1 MKKSFFLAA
10 IAAVAISASA
20 FSQSVDEIVE
30 KHIAA
35 RGGADKLK
43 ALSSVVQE
51 NSLSVQG
58 MDIPMKITTVTGKG
72 LRQELEV
79 MGNQMIT
86 AVDGEAG
93 WVVMPAMM
101 GGSGSPEDMSAD
113 QLKGAKAGLDPTGGL
128 FNYKEK
134 GSTVELV
141 GKEKVNGADAFNLKV
156 TSKDGYT
163 SNLLIDATTYLL
175 SKTVATTSQ
184 AGQTF
189 TQEMWFTNYKDV
201 DGIKFAHTSE
211 MTSPMGGTMTLTT
224 NKVIVNGTVDPAIF
238 KKPAK

>member
-1 MKKSFFLAA
+1 MAA
-10 IAAVAISASA
+10 IATVAISASA

-30 KHIAA
+30 KHVAA

-43 ALSSVVQE
+43 AITSVVQE

-101 GGSGSPEDMSAD
+101 GGSGSPEDMNAD

-134 GSTVELV
+134 GSTIELV